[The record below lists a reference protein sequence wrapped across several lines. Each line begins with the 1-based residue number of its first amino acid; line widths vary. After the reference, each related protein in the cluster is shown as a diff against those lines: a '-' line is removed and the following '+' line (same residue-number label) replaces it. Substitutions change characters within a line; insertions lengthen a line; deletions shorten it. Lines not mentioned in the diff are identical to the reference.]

1 MPPWSAA
8 GLDFRIVPD
17 GFNASLEFLTGFIR
31 LRYPLFQN
39 QRGYDPLLLQ
49 TS

>member
-1 MPPWSAA
+1 MPRCPAA
-8 GLDFRIVPD
+8 GLDFRIVP
-17 GFNASLEFLTGFIR
+17 GGLNAPLEFLTRFIR